1 MTVPRTPG
9 DRRKGSHAAA
19 VDGRQIRE
27 AQLPPLFVR
36 LRESDYYGAKFAQ
49 ARIRI
54 RRGCYQYL
62 VWRDGDKT
70 REFYLGK
77 RENRTPRI
85 SAGAGGS
92 SSSTRISSSRPSRG
106 TNRA

>member
-1 MTVPRTPG
+1 MTLPRTAV
-9 DRRKGSHAAA
+9 DRRKGALAVD
-19 VDGRQIRE
+19 VDGRQNRE

-36 LRESDYYGAKFAQ
+36 LRDSEYYGAKYAQ
-49 ARIRI
+49 ARVRI

-77 RENRTPRI
+77 KENRTPRI
-85 SAGAGGS
+85 SAGAGDRS
-92 SSSTRISSSRPSRG
+92 SGPGRAARRRVRG
-106 TNRA
+106 TK